1 MTAELL
7 EPEYSES
14 EAQAAMWT
22 AGIIAPWY
30 LRQSQLDVYELLLAQ
45 KFPFVEAARRF
56 GKTNS
61 ILAFVLEKLRQNPGW
76 ICRWCFPNKNQAREV
91 LGAEIVK
98 IQKFCPQHLRFKY
111 QTTDSVYIGPGGSK
125 LYIRGVNEDRGDSA
139 RGPASNIIVCDEYGF
154 WNEPDYIVR
163 EALFPQLENQAGQW
177 LIKASTP
184 PRNLGHRYYAEREE
198 AVRKGRFVQKIIY
211 DNEALS
217 KEERAIIIEESGGVE
232 SPAFR
237 RERLCE
243 PVSDPELL
251 IIPEWNDEKHTVP
264 DDLPRPE
271 FFTPYV
277 GGDSG
282 ADDNTAVLFGYYDF
296 QNNRI
301 VVEHELVLNGRTTS
315 EIVERS
321 KKIETDAWGETR
333 PHKRV
338 YDAPKQLIYDIF
350 IDHKWPVQMPIKDD
364 RIAAIHDLRVEVG
377 AGRFLVKERCKHLR
391 RQLKVGMWKDEKH
404 LDFERTED
412 LGHLDAVAAA
422 IYFNRCVDRKKNPIP
437 NNHGLSKFTHHISNT
452 SRPTEDEALRS
463 AFRMRKR
470 GV

>member
-1 MTAELL
+1 MSAALDLTKTESRRELWK
-7 EPEYSES
+7 
-14 EAQAAMWT
+14 M
-22 AGIIAPWY
+22 GIVAPWY
-30 LRQSQLDVYELLLAQ
+30 LRPSQLDVYQLLLRE
-45 KFPFVEAARRF
+45 KFLFIEAARRF

-61 ILAFVLEKLRQNPGW
+61 ILAFVVEKLLQNPGW

-98 IQKFCPQHLRFKY
+98 LQSDSPDYMRFKY
-111 QTTDSVYIGPGGSK
+111 QSTDSVYLCANGSK

-163 EALFPQLENQAGQW
+163 EALFPQLENQPGQW

-184 PRNLGHRYYAEREE
+184 PRNLGHRYYVEREE
-198 AVRKGRFVQKIIY
+198 AIRKNRFIQKIIY

-217 KEERAIIIEESGGVE
+217 KEELSVIIEESGGLE

-251 IIPEWNDEKHTVP
+251 VIPEWSDEFNVVP
-264 DDLPRPE
+264 DDYPRPE

-296 QNNRI
+296 VKNETI
-301 VVEHELVLNGRTTS
+301 IEAELVVSGRTS
-315 EIVERS
+315 KEIVEMA
-321 KKIETDAWGETR
+321 KAIEAQVWNKV
-333 PHKRV
+333 PVKKRV
-338 YDAPKQLIYDIF
+338 YDAAKQLIFDIY
-350 IDHKWPVQMPIKDD
+350 IDLKWPVQMPQKDD
-364 RIAAIHDLRVEVG
+364 KLAAIHELRAEVG
-377 AGRFLVKERCKHLR
+377 ARRFKVKDKCKHVK
-391 RQLKVGMWKDEKH
+391 RQLKVGMWKDDRH
-404 LDFERTED
+404 MDFERTEG

-422 IYFNRCVDRKKNPIP
+422 IYFNRAIDRKLNPIP
-437 NNHGLSKFTHHISNT
+437 ANHGASKFTHYIP
-452 SRPTEDEALRS
+452 SRPGATEDDALRR
-463 AFRMRKR
+463 AFQPTRRIK
-470 GV
+470 

>member
-1 MTAELL
+1 MSAALALSQE
-7 EPEYSES
+7 ES
-14 EAQAAMWT
+14 REECWRL
-22 AGIIAPWY
+22 GVVAPWY
-30 LRQSQLDVYELLLAQ
+30 LRPSQTDVYRLLLRE

-56 GKTNS
+56 GKTTS
-61 ILAFVLEKLRQNPGW
+61 LLCFVLEKLRQNPGW
-76 ICRWCFPNKNQAREV
+76 VCRWCFPNKNQAREV
-91 LGAEIVK
+91 LSAEIVK
-98 IQKFCPQHLRFKY
+98 LQKNCPEHLRFKY

-163 EALFPQLENQAGQW
+163 EALFPQLENQPGQW

-184 PRNLGHRYYAEREE
+184 PRNLGHRYYIEREE
-198 AVRKGRFVQKIIY
+198 AIRKNRFIQKIIY

-217 KEERAIIIEESGGVE
+217 QEELKIIIEESGGIE

-251 IIPEWNDEKHTVP
+251 IVPEWGERNVVSNE
-264 DDLPRPE
+264 LERPQ

-282 ADDNTAVLFGYYDF
+282 ADDNTAVLFGYYHF
-296 QNNRI
+296 ERNSI
-301 VVEHELVLNGRTTS
+301 VIEDELVINGKTTK
-315 EIVERS
+315 EIVELS
-321 KKIETDAWGETR
+321 KAKEANLWSEVKPKR
-333 PHKRV
+333 RV

-350 IDHKWPVQMPIKDD
+350 IDHKWPVQMPQKDD
-364 RIAAIHDLRVEVG
+364 KLAAIHELRSEVG
-377 AGRFLVKERCKHLR
+377 AGRFLVKEKCKHLI
-391 RQLKVGMWKDEKH
+391 RQLKVGMWKDERH
-404 LDFERTED
+404 SDFERTEG

-422 IYFNRCVDRKKNPIP
+422 IYFNRTVDRKLNPAPI
-437 NNHGLSKFTHHISNT
+437 HYGQSKFTHYLPNRSGVN
-452 SRPTEDEALRS
+452 EDEALRA
-463 AFRMRKR
+463 AFKSRRVK
-470 GV
+470 